1 MLEIEENLRTPKY
14 FLGSGLMRNIY
25 TRYHIC
31 YMRIK
36 SRRVSLERWF
46 DVKYLSSA
54 VLPHTTCIP
63 GTCHSPKYRYVIVT
77 VVYLVYCITAVCVSW
92 FCDHRAYISDAA
104 WMLGVLEIE
113 ESLFFGSSLMR
124 NIYTR
129 YHICLMRVKSRRVS
143 LNRWFD
149 VKYSSCRHVCLVF
162 RIESYLGT
170 SLR

>member
-25 TRYHIC
+25 IRYHIC

-46 DVKYLSSA
+46 DVKYYRVDITATA

-77 VVYLVYCITAVCVSW
+77 VVYFFFLEMLKNVNCKYDRWVVETQL
-92 FCDHRAYISDAA
+92 RKLAA
-104 WMLGVLEIE
+104 
-113 ESLFFGSSLMR
+113 
-124 NIYTR
+124 
-129 YHICLMRVKSRRVS
+129 
-143 LNRWFD
+143 
-149 VKYSSCRHVCLVF
+149 
-162 RIESYLGT
+162 
-170 SLR
+170 